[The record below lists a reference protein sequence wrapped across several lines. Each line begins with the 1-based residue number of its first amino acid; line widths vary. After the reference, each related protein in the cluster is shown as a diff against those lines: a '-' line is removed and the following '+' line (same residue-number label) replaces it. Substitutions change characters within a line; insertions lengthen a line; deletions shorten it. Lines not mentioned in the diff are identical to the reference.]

1 MATRGSA
8 VLRRRGAA
16 LYGELAGDLTD
27 RIQHG
32 EFAPGAKL
40 PPEKELAE
48 AYGVNR
54 LTVRRALSELARSN
68 VIRTE
73 HGVGS
78 FVREASVRHRID
90 DSHAGLAESMAAR
103 GLTVTHELL
112 ESSRVWLRDLDADTR
127 SRVPRGWKPPL
138 ARFRFRRLLDG
149 PPWSLSTVLMPV
161 GVAPADWDG
170 VNSLTSVLA
179 DQGLPVIRA
188 ERGFSAAAADDETA
202 RWLDIAPG
210 TPVLVVNG
218 INTDHHGV
226 PVMLL
231 QHHTRADRAEYV
243 IRLTEQLEGEE

>member
-1 MATRGSA
+1 MTPRGSA

-54 LTVRRALSELARSN
+54 LTVRRALS
-68 VIRTE
+68 
-73 HGVGS
+73 
-78 FVREASVRHRID
+78 
-90 DSHAGLAESMAAR
+90 
-103 GLTVTHELL
+103 
-112 ESSRVWLRDLDADTR
+112 
-127 SRVPRGWKPPL
+127 
-138 ARFRFRRLLDG
+138 
-149 PPWSLSTVLMPV
+149 LSTVLMPV

-170 VNSLTSVLA
+170 ANSLTSVLA
-179 DQGLPVIRA
+179 DQGHPVIRA
-188 ERGFSAAAADDETA
+188 ERGFSAAAADDEIA